1 MEGCSEIPPE
11 AAFGVPGLLGAG
23 LGLCASEV
31 GVLRPQASSWVL
43 GADCPSFCRALER
56 GAGAEALR
64 PVPVWSSRPLGTGS
78 VTPEI
83 KRWRVQRVRGE
94 RWDNIEL
101 GGAGVL
107 PGGGLSAEGTV

>member
-1 MEGCSEIPPE
+1 MTVRLSHTLEGCSEIPPE

-43 GADCPSFCRALER
+43 GAECPSFRRALER

-64 PVPVWSSRPLGTGS
+64 PVPVFLELEAAGDRSGDSRDKAVARAACSG
-78 VTPEI
+78 
-83 KRWRVQRVRGE
+83 
-94 RWDNIEL
+94 
-101 GGAGVL
+101 
-107 PGGGLSAEGTV
+107 

>member
-1 MEGCSEIPPE
+1 M
-11 AAFGVPGLLGAG
+11 
-23 LGLCASEV
+23 
-31 GVLRPQASSWVL
+31 
-43 GADCPSFCRALER
+43 LER
-56 GAGAEALR
+56 RHCDRFLSS
-64 PVPVWSSRPLGTGS
+64 WSSRPLGTGA

-107 PGGGLSAEGTV
+107 PGGGLSAEGTVEENS